1 MKRTTQSSFF
11 CQPWGGVTVLFAAV
25 AMTGCTSGDAPY
37 DDGRGANSG
46 GGLLTAH
53 EGTTHYVTSFDE
65 ADAQAVRNS
74 PEFVAQDNIFEANAQ
89 AAQNSREFVAQH
101 NIFGPPRLE
110 NFGVVTRKNAFS
122 VINLEYAHSIGLSG
136 AGQLIAI
143 IDSGFR
149 TTHRELA
156 GKTITTY
163 GTFPAPFEDHGT
175 GVAAVAAGQ
184 NDGFGMMG
192 VAPGADLHLSA
203 LPRLLSDLTG
213 ATNDAHA
220 AGAVAQNNSWGFDWG
235 SGPRKDETIT
245 VNDINGAAG
254 STLSQKIANAMEGSA
269 SDWSQYIDS
278 LRQFTTEGVVVFAAS
293 NRTSDNSAS
302 FIAALPS
309 LDPSLQGS
317 WIVGVNAVANYDS
330 GGDLISA
337 TRISAECL
345 EAAAYCLTGQGF
357 VYTAMDTG
365 DAAYENKVGTSFVAP
380 QISGAVAL
388 LSEAFPN
395 LYSSEIVDRLLASAN
410 NSFFTRAS
418 GSVDFGNGVIHS
430 YNEEFGHGLMD
441 LRAALL
447 PIGSLGAAT
456 TSVASDPTVPVS
468 QVSMVSGSAQGNA
481 IANALAGR
489 QMALFD
495 ALGTDFYVPAT
506 ILTAEADDNFDERLK
521 RFTDGAGQRMTTEA
535 GSFGFSTSTD
545 GLQPIDSSLVFGWAE
560 DVGAQF
566 GINPTASPSF
576 ADPASL
582 LGLAPQARAFGTG
595 TQLPGGNLG
604 FFAFADSADEDRQ
617 TFGLGASRAFRLDGG
632 AALTFGLTGTAEAG
646 SFLGLRLAEEST
658 FETASMAFN
667 AGVSVP
673 VGAFEVF
680 VNSEFGASRTNDAGL
695 MTAVEPALFTGF
707 AVGTRMN
714 GLWNRSDALTFS
726 VQQPLRI
733 ESGQAS
739 LRLAVGRDRDA
750 RVFYED
756 VPVDLEPD
764 ARQIDFGFDYATPLS
779 PVTDL
784 RFGAAFSL
792 NEGHA
797 SGNTGGNVMAAIA
810 HRF

>member
-25 AMTGCTSGDAPY
+25 AMTGCTSGGAPS

-53 EGTTHYVTSFDE
+53 EGTTHYVTSFNE
-65 ADAQAVRNS
+65 TAAQAVRNS
-74 PEFVAQDNIFEANAQ
+74 PEFVAQDNIFFFDEWLLKDFSTVIQ
-89 AAQNSREFVAQH
+89 
-101 NIFGPPRLE
+101 E
-110 NFGVVTRKNAFS
+110 NPFS

-203 LPRLLSDLTG
+203 LSDLTG

-254 STLSQKIANAMEGSA
+254 STLSQKIANAMEGSPIA
-269 SDWSQYIDS
+269 WSQYIDS
-278 LRQFTTEGVVVFAAS
+278 LRQFTTEGVVVFSAS
-293 NRTSDNSAS
+293 NSPGDDSAS

-309 LDPSLQGS
+309 LDSSLQGS

-330 GGDLISA
+330 GGDLTGMTRVSA
-337 TRISAECL
+337 KCL

-357 VYTAMDTG
+357 VYTASDNG
-365 DAAYENKVGTSFVAP
+365 DAAYMYTGGTSFVAP

-468 QVSMVSGSAQGNA
+468 LVSMVSGSAQGNA

-521 RFTDGAGQRMTTEA
+521 RFTDGAGQRMATDP

-545 GLQPIDSSLVFGWAE
+545 GLQPIDSSMVFGWAE

-582 LGLAPQARAFGTG
+582 LGLARQARAFGTG

-632 AALTFGLTGTAEAG
+632 AAFTFGLTGTAEAG
-646 SFLGLRLAEEST
+646 AFLGLRLAEEST

-714 GLWNRSDALTFS
+714 GLWNRSDSLTFS